1 MFFSVRWL
9 VIVKLC
15 CSTMKIFVTAIV
27 SLGLFGITAQ
37 AQTGWNW
44 DAQSYYGNEPTASD
58 HYQKGSQI
66 PVYNVDPSV
75 CYEPGW
81 DFGGYFSAMFP
92 VNTTGADDGIGGGV
106 SLSYFFDRNIG
117 IETNYSIHGQGS
129 AQQVVHTNVIYR
141 LPIDA
146 CFCGAWAPYVFG
158 GGGFLADGHFD
169 LLADVGAG
177 LEIRFQSWGCA
188 ALFTDYSYNF
198 VEKSLDFH
206 QVRTGFRLPF

>member
-1 MFFSVRWL
+1 
-9 VIVKLC
+9 
-15 CSTMKIFVTAIV
+15 MKYFVTAVI
-27 SLGLFGITAQ
+27 SLGLFGIAAE

-44 DAQSYYGNEPTASD
+44 DSQAYYGQTSEPTHSD
-58 HYQKGSQI
+58 YYECGSQI

-92 VNTTGADDGIGGGV
+92 NEGNRSNGIGGGV

-117 IETNYSIHGQGS
+117 LEMNYAIHGQGE
-129 AQQVVHTNVIYR
+129 AQQVFHGNAIYR
-141 LPIDA
+141 LPINA

-158 GGGFLADGHFD
+158 GGGFLADGQFD
-169 LLADVGAG
+169 TLLDVGAG
-177 LEIRFQSWGCA
+177 LEVRFQAWGCA

-198 VEKSLDFH
+198 VEKNLDFS
-206 QVRTGFRLPF
+206 QVRAGFRLPF